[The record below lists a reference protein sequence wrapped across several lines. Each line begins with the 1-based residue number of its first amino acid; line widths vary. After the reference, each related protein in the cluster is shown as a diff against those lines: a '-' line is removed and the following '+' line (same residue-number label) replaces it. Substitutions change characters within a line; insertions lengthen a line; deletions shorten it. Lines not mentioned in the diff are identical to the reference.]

1 MSEASEASEASE
13 TSETTIKNIIY
24 KLNMSSYTD
33 EWLDSLKSVTI
44 QLASLLEQVQNDLKT
59 DFRDAVRNHCAAAM
73 MRAMSPISQNEDTF
87 SSLGQSQLVQALAA
101 YNTAQ
106 NSIHSLTEEVKQ
118 TLHGCGKPVVTSLD
132 TVVDNMRVPITLL
145 IDNLQRSI

>member
-1 MSEASEASEASE
+1 
-13 TSETTIKNIIY
+13 
-24 KLNMSSYTD
+24 MSSYTD

-59 DFRDAVRNHCAAAM
+59 DFRDAVRNHCAASM

-87 SSLGQSQLVQALAA
+87 SKLGQSQLVRALAA
-101 YNTAQ
+101 YNATQ

-118 TLHGCGKPVVTSLD
+118 TLHG
-132 TVVDNMRVPITLL
+132 
-145 IDNLQRSI
+145 